1 MVFFLASKKQRENKR
16 SSCIFY
22 YEKYKMTSIIQ
33 PTSARS
39 SNLGDALV
47 GGNQLGGSTII
58 TGATGT
64 VNLSSL
70 GRIDDLYHVTNVAA
84 TTVLL
89 PAGTSRGY
97 KATIINAPTSPS
109 AVTIK
114 DSTNT
119 ITVGDSLSPG
129 SSVRVLQ
136 TGSGV
141 EAWTPVSNSTTSA
154 FRIATFSATS
164 NGSGNGTLDISSLAL
179 STAPKFVSISAYSPA
194 NDTYTGSLKSKTA
207 TTITF
212 ETWDNL
218 IGILIGGVTAQ
229 KQPNVNVDIL
239 VVY

>member
-1 MVFFLASKKQRENKR
+1 MASI
-16 SSCIFY
+16 S
-22 YEKYKMTSIIQ
+22 Q
-33 PTSARS
+33 PTSSRS
-39 SNLGDALV
+39 SNCGDVLV
-47 GGNQLGGSTII
+47 GGSQLGGSTII

-64 VNLSSL
+64 VNLSTL
-70 GRIDDLYHVTNVAA
+70 GRVDDLYHVTNSAA

-89 PAGTSRGY
+89 PANTARGY

-109 AVTIK
+109 AITIK

-119 ITVGDSLSPG
+119 VVVGDSLSPG
-129 SSVRVLQ
+129 SSVRILQ

-141 EAWTPVSNSTTSA
+141 EAWTPVGNSMTSA

-164 NGSGNGTLDISSLAL
+164 DASGNGTLNISSLAL
-179 STAPKFVSISAYSPA
+179 SAAPKYVSVSAYSPA
-194 NDTYTGSLKSKTA
+194 NDIFTGSLKSKTA

-229 KQPNVNVDIL
+229 KQANVAVDIL